1 MRVVVP
7 PHIDPEHPINTQ
19 EYAVYT
25 PPIEEMVQQ
34 VSDWINKKASGGYIY
49 GASRFGKSRAIKWFV
64 LSALE
69 ERFQSMVPLVVWIRR
84 PDMHVSE
91 IDFWEELLIAS
102 KFEFVDPKKKFRTR
116 TQPREAFRQRMI
128 TLARAA
134 RSNYVVLLID
144 EAQDLTTREWR
155 WLLGLQNVLDY
166 DGYRLSVFSVGTQQ
180 IGYQHDFLAKTGDG
194 HISARFLLLSAPFHG
209 IRSSEEL
216 VYVLNGYDNES
227 EWPAGSGLSYL
238 HYFAPK
244 PYKEGRRLA
253 HCAKDIWQAMIEQMP
268 LNLKQ
273 PATLAKIEFPMK
285 FIALSVEEIL
295 WRLAQGEEWDEVTS
309 FDAWMETLASNGFS
323 AHMQAIFN
331 WC

>member
-1 MRVVVP
+1 MRVIVP

-25 PPIEEMVQQ
+25 PPIEEMVVQI
-34 VSDWINKKASGGYIY
+34 SDWINKKASGGYIY

-69 ERFQSMVPLVVWIRR
+69 ERFKSIAPLVVWIRR
-84 PDMHVSE
+84 PDMHASE
-91 IDFWEELLIAS
+91 VEFWKDLLMAS
-102 KFEFVDPKKKFRTR
+102 KFEFADPDKRIKNR
-116 TQPREAFRQRMI
+116 TQARELFRHRMI

-144 EAQDLTTREWR
+144 EAQGLTRREWN

-209 IRSSEEL
+209 IRSREEL
-216 VYVLNGYDNES
+216 EYVLNGYDQES
-227 EWPAGSGLSYL
+227 EWPADSGISYL

-244 PYKEGRRLA
+244 SYKAGKRLA
-253 HCAKDIWQAMIEQMP
+253 HCADHIWQAMTELLP
-268 LNLKQ
+268 PGLKQ
-273 PATLAKIEFPMK
+273 PKTLAKIEFPMK
-285 FIALSVEEIL
+285 FIALAVEDVL
-295 WRLAQGEEWDEVTS
+295 WRLAQDEEWEDVMN
-309 FDAWMETLASNGFS
+309 FDAWVETIASSGFT